1 MLVISLSFLTLL
13 SLYFLFVPS
22 GPIFNI
28 LALVEFPRY
37 FHYALLIIVSVNAAA
52 CLFFEA
58 YCTTYITLLIKTLQR
73 FIRRLQKGEKTRKH
87 GTKMYKAV
95 VAEWQNDG
103 QA

>member
-1 MLVISLSFLTLL
+1 MVSLTSLTAF
-13 SLYFLFVPS
+13 SLFFLFVPS
-22 GPIFNI
+22 GPVFDL

-37 FHYALLIIVSVNAAA
+37 FHYALLLIVLVNAAA
-52 CLFFEA
+52 CFLFEA
-58 YCTTYITLLIKTLQR
+58 YCTRFVTSSIKALQR
-73 FIRRLQKGEKTRKH
+73 FLRRLRRGEKTRKH